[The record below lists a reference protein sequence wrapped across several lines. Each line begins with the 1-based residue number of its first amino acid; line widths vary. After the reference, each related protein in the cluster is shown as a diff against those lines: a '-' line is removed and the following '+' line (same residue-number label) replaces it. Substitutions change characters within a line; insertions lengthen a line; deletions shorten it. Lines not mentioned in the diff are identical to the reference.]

1 MKIRSPPHSA
11 GHPAS
16 KALRSQQAR
25 PSVIDSV
32 NVNRLGASWASSL
45 RDFVHRDRLPVGIFH
60 QPVQRVF
67 ATQPRLLMTTK
78 GLKR

>member
-1 MKIRSPPHSA
+1 MSEHIASALLLPPVCRITDENNRFDQAGSRMKIRSPPHSA

-32 NVNRLGASWASSL
+32 NVNRLGAS
-45 RDFVHRDRLPVGIFH
+45 
-60 QPVQRVF
+60 
-67 ATQPRLLMTTK
+67 
-78 GLKR
+78 